1 MSKSQEIKLAEQLI
15 NLTEDHWFNPAI
27 MARYMA
33 NQPYY
38 TLDRLM
44 ELVSQ
49 VIKEVSLRH
58 GNNDQ
63 DGVESEGTY
72 LANELNEAILQI
84 QEYKEFEFLKLPK
97 TKAELFKS
105 IPQSYRIQREYEEK
119 EFDEINLINQ
129 AYTMNRRMPGQ
140 IDKHIQPKLSTGLST
155 SCGFFVCV
163 GMRATFLLYDH
174 EIQIPENYSSW
185 AKFFIYEP
193 LTKIPENAT
202 QYV

>member
-44 ELVSQ
+44 ELVGQ

-97 TKAELFKS
+97 SKAELFKGMERHHVQQTENTRHS
-105 IPQSYRIQREYEEK
+105 WL
-119 EFDEINLINQ
+119 DDN
-129 AYTMNRRMPGQ
+129 
-140 IDKHIQPKLSTGLST
+140 DT
-155 SCGFFVCV
+155 SVRVTLDHPFF
-163 GMRATFLLYDH
+163 
-174 EIQIPENYSSW
+174 
-185 AKFFIYEP
+185 
-193 LTKIPENAT
+193 
-202 QYV
+202 

>member
-1 MSKSQEIKLAEQLI
+1 MSKSNEIKLAEQLI

-44 ELVSQ
+44 ELVAQ

-58 GNNDQ
+58 GNNDY

-97 TKAELFKS
+97 TKKELFKS
-105 IPQSYRIQREYEEK
+105 IPQSYRVQREYEDK

-129 AYTMNRRMPGQ
+129 AYDNE
-140 IDKHIQPKLSTGLST
+140 
-155 SCGFFVCV
+155 
-163 GMRATFLLYDH
+163 Y
-174 EIQIPENYSSW
+174 
-185 AKFFIYEP
+185 
-193 LTKIPENAT
+193 ENAWLDR
-202 QYV
+202 